1 MFKFKKSDSSAPKMK
16 NTVALKRG
24 VYAII
29 LSVIFIVGVVLLTVL
44 ATALAQ
50 NFPLELD
57 LTTGK
62 SHSISGTNVE
72 YIKGLDKE
80 VNIYVLLTED
90 EYLCET
96 DSSYNMCYYGAT
108 MYFVEYN
115 MDSSNYYK
123 QTVEL
128 LKKYAR
134 YNDNIKVKFLD
145 ITQPSATEIT
155 QNYSGFNWK
164 TGDILVES
172 KFEVDGEDV
181 VRRTHIPYTEV
192 YSIKAGNEYTAQF
205 HQYYV
210 SGMYDCYALYGVGA
224 GYIITENNIEHAVSS
239 AIYKVT
245 SKNTPTLL
253 IPSSYCDAAV
263 LDDGLYETLA
273 INNYSLVKKEGVL
286 ASLLAADEAK
296 DYTGILLPGATADI
310 SAADRDALE
319 KFLDNGGKKSK
330 SLIFFAGTSTYKLT
344 NLCGFLGDWGIGVD
358 KGILYETNSSYAA
371 PQDPTSTT
379 LISMETDFTKK
390 ADAINGSYY
399 VAGDLVPM
407 RQIYENSNTATYSR
421 TTHALMRTA
430 SSGTV
435 TIMPVTEDA
444 SKWTP
449 ASDAAL
455 DAFPTAI
462 LSEDVVAIDGEYLTS
477 NIVVY
482 SGTNFI
488 SKEWVDYSYVSNL
501 NIVLDTV
508 NHCSG
513 ATDNP
518 FNFVAKTI
526 VNDNYLALVTETN
539 ATVIKVIFM
548 AVLPVIL
555 VATGLVVWIRR
566 KRT

>member
-192 YSIKAGNEYTAQF
+192 YSIKAGNEYTSQF

-224 GYIITENNIEHAVSS
+224 GYVITENNIEHAVSS

-421 TTHALMRTA
+421 TTYALMRTA

-462 LSEDVVAIDGEYLTS
+462 LSEDVVAIDGEYVTS

>member
-192 YSIKAGNEYTAQF
+192 YSIKAGNEYTSQF

-224 GYIITENNIEHAVSS
+224 GYVITENNIEHAVSS

-421 TTHALMRTA
+421 TTYALMRTA

-462 LSEDVVAIDGEYLTS
+462 LSEDVVAIDGEYVTS

-548 AVLPVIL
+548 VVLPVIL

>member
-1 MFKFKKSDSSAPKMK
+1 MFKFKKSDSSAPKMR

-24 VYAII
+24 AYAIV
-29 LSVIFIVGVVLLTVL
+29 LSIIFIVVVVLTTVFS
-44 ATALAQ
+44 TILAQ
-50 NFPLELD
+50 KFPLELD

-62 SHSISGTNVE
+62 THSISGTNVD
-72 YIKGLDKE
+72 YIKGLQKE
-80 VNIYVLLTED
+80 VNIYVCLTED
-90 EYLCET
+90 EYLCQT

-115 MDSSNYYK
+115 TDSLNYYK

-134 YNDNIKVKFLD
+134 YNDNIKVQFLD

-155 QNYSGFNWK
+155 QNFSGFNWK
-164 TGDILVES
+164 TGDILVQS
-172 KFEVDGEDV
+172 TLEVDGEDV
-181 VRRTHIPYTEV
+181 VRRTHIPYTEI
-192 YSIKAGNEYTAQF
+192 YTIKAGNEYTSQF

-224 GYIITENNIEHAVSS
+224 GYVITENKIEHAVSS

-253 IPSSYCDAAV
+253 IPTSYCDAAI

-273 INNYSLVKKEGVL
+273 INNYSLVRKEGVL
-286 ASLLAADEAK
+286 ASILATEEAK

-319 KFLDNGGKKSK
+319 NFLDNGGKKGK
-330 SLIFFAGTSTYKLT
+330 SLVFFAGTNTYKLT
-344 NLCGFLGDWGIGVD
+344 NLCGFLGDWGIGVHS
-358 KGILYETNSSYAA
+358 GILYETNSSFAS
-371 PQDPTSTT
+371 PTDPTSTT
-379 LISMETDFTKK
+379 LVSTETDYTKK
-390 ADAINGSYY
+390 ADAIKDSYY
-399 VAGDLVPM
+399 VAGDLVPL
-407 RQIYENSNTATYSR
+407 RQIYETSNTATYSR
-421 TTHALMRTA
+421 STSALMRTG
-430 SSGTV
+430 SNGTV
-435 TIMPVTEDA
+435 TIMPVTEDPT
-444 SKWTP
+444 KWTP
-449 ASDAAL
+449 ASDAVL
-455 DAFPTAI
+455 DAYPTAI
-462 LSEDVVAIDGEYLTS
+462 LSEDAVSINAEYITS
-477 NIVVY
+477 NVIVY

-488 SKEWVDYSYVSNL
+488 SKEWVDYSYITNL

-508 NHCSG
+508 NYCSG

-539 ATVIKVIFM
+539 ATIIKIVFM
-548 AVLPVIL
+548 AALPVVLII
-555 VATGLVVWIRR
+555 TGLAVWIRR

>member
-24 VYAII
+24 AYAIV
-29 LSVIFIVGVVLLTVL
+29 LSVIFIVAVVLVTVL
-44 ATALAQ
+44 STALAQ
-50 NFPLELD
+50 RFPLELD

-62 SHSISGTNVE
+62 THSISGTNVD

-80 VNIYVLLTED
+80 VNIYICLTEE

-96 DSSYNMCYYGAT
+96 NSSYNMCYYGAT
-108 MYFVEYN
+108 QYFVEYN
-115 MDSSNYYK
+115 MDTMNYYK

-134 YNDNIKVKFLD
+134 YNDNIKVEFLD
-145 ITQPSATEIT
+145 VTQPSATEVT
-155 QNYSGFNWK
+155 QNFSGFNWK

-172 KFEVDGEDV
+172 TVEVDGEDV
-181 VRRTHIPYTEV
+181 VRRTHIPFTEV
-192 YSIKAGNEYTAQF
+192 YSIKAGNEYTSQF
-205 HQYYV
+205 HEYYV

-224 GYIITENNIEHAVSS
+224 GYVITENKIEYAVSS

-245 SKNTPTLL
+245 AKNTPTLL
-253 IPSSYCDAAV
+253 IPTSYCTADI
-263 LDDGLYETLA
+263 LDDGLRETLA

-286 ASLLAADEAK
+286 ASLLASDEAK
-296 DYTGILLPGATADI
+296 EYTGILLPGATADI
-310 SAADRDALE
+310 SVADREALE
-319 KFLDNGGKKSK
+319 KFLDNGGNKGK
-330 SLIFFAGTSTYKLT
+330 SLIFFAGTGTYKLT
-344 NLCGFLGDWGIGVD
+344 NLCGFLGDWGIGIES
-358 KGILYETNSSYAA
+358 GILYETNKSYAS
-371 PQDPTSTT
+371 PTDPTSTT
-379 LISMETDFTKK
+379 LISMGTDYTKK
-390 ADAINGSYY
+390 ADAISGTYY
-399 VAGDLVPM
+399 VSGDLIPM
-407 RQIYENSNTATYSR
+407 HQIYENSNTATYSR
-421 TTHALMRTA
+421 TTHALMRTG

-435 TIMPVTEDA
+435 AIMPVTEDPT
-444 SKWTP
+444 KWTP

-462 LSEDVVAIDGEYLTS
+462 LSEDAVAINGEYITS
-477 NIVVY
+477 NVVVY

-526 VNDNYLALVTETN
+526 VNDNYLARVTETN
-539 ATVIKVIFM
+539 ATTIKIIFM
-548 AVLPVIL
+548 AALPVIL

>member
-1 MFKFKKSDSSAPKMK
+1 MFKFKKSDLSAPKMK

-192 YSIKAGNEYTAQF
+192 YSIKAGNEYTSQF

-245 SKNTPTLL
+245 SKSTPTLL

-421 TTHALMRTA
+421 TTYALMRTA

-462 LSEDVVAIDGEYLTS
+462 LSEDVVAIDGEYVTS